1 MLPIQTVL
9 DDLLVWVQL
18 IEDCVG
24 VSVMAGCE
32 NNDFEPFGHVLE
44 EWDRIG
50 PYIDADW
57 EDSFFRFQLNLE
69 IRVSVLIF
77 HVVDK
82 SFI

>member
-44 EWDRIG
+44 E
-50 PYIDADW
+50 
-57 EDSFFRFQLNLE
+57 
-69 IRVSVLIF
+69 
-77 HVVDK
+77 
-82 SFI
+82 